1 MEGNK
6 LVDLLFGTKSV
17 YIPRQLSTK
26 NVDESKD
33 QSPPELKGHQT
44 KRVRVEVK
52 AGIGWEENQLE
63 KGLNKKQPTQSSGTA
78 NLVEFRGGRQQ
89 ADGPVGNTQVDG
101 LGEAQQYHGEA
112 TSNLNAKDETPLVT
126 TRTPL
131 VGTLCNSISQQTPL
145 VS

>member
-6 LVDLLFGTKSV
+6 LVDLLFGTKLV
-17 YIPRQLSTK
+17 CIPRQLSTK

-33 QSPPELKGHQT
+33 QSPPELKGHQK
-44 KRVRVEVK
+44 KRVRVEFK

-112 TSNLNAKDETPLVT
+112 TSNLNAQDETPLVP